1 MSFKS
6 KTNIRAVILAA
17 GKGTRMKSQKP
28 KVLHEIFSKPL
39 VGRVVEAIENISKED
54 EIKSV
59 VVVGHGAG
67 EVEKYLSKYKNVTC
81 VLQKE
86 QLGTGHA
93 VSMALD
99 ELKNFKGTVII
110 ACGDTPLLK
119 SATLKKM
126 CEYHEEHNAD
136 VTVMSAVFENPFG
149 YGRIVRAQDGSVEA
163 IVEQKDANDEQ
174 KAIKEVNTGVYCLK
188 WESVKDSFKELKNNN
203 SQGEYYLTDIISW
216 ARQKK
221 KKALSFV
228 IEDASETLGINSR
241 YQLAQA
247 TEILKTQKLKELMDN
262 GVTIVDPQST
272 SISPETTI
280 GEDTIIY
287 PNTYINGENKIGRNC
302 KIGPFSHFRG
312 NVEVGDCS
320 KIGNF
325 VELKNAVIGSHT
337 NVSHLSYVGDASL
350 GSNVNIGAGTIFAN
364 YNSITK
370 EKKKSTLAN
379 GVSVGSNA
387 VIVAPV
393 ELEENVFVG
402 AGSVITKDARKDSL
416 VLSRSAQKEYPQW
429 VEKQKNLLNKK
440 GEE

>member
-1 MSFKS
+1 M
-6 KTNIRAVILAA
+6 
-17 GKGTRMKSQKP
+17 
-28 KVLHEIFSKPL
+28 
-39 VGRVVEAIENISKED
+39 
-54 EIKSV
+54 
-59 VVVGHGAG
+59 
-67 EVEKYLSKYKNVTC
+67 
-81 VLQKE
+81 LQKE

-126 CEYHEEHNAD
+126 CEYHEEHKAGG
-136 VTVMSAVFENPFG
+136 TVMSGVVVNPFG

-247 TEILKTQKLKELMDN
+247 TEILKTQKLKELMDE
-262 GVTIVDPQST
+262 GVTIIDPQST

-287 PNTYINGENKIGRNC
+287 PNTYINGKNKIGRNC

-350 GSNVNIGAGTIFAN
+350 GSNVNIGAGTIFVN

-370 EKKKSTLAN
+370 EKKKTHLKDDESI
-379 GVSVGSNA
+379 GSDA
-387 VIVAPV
+387 VIVGPV
-393 ELEENVFVG
+393 KNGEKVFVG
-402 AGSVITKDARKDSL
+402 AGYISTKKVEKNSL
-416 VLSRSAQKEYPQW
+416 THSRSAQKEKPNW
-429 VEKQKNLLNKK
+429 VEKQKNILNKK

>member
-312 NVEVGDCS
+312 NVEIGDCS

-416 VLSRSAQKEYPQW
+416 VLSRPAQKEYPQW

>member
-59 VVVGHGAG
+59 VVVGHGAD

-228 IEDASETLGINSR
+228 IEHASETLGINSR

-247 TEILKTQKLKELMDN
+247 TEILKTQKLKELMDE
-262 GVTIVDPQST
+262 GVTIIDPQST

-302 KIGPFSHFRG
+302 KIGPFRTS
-312 NVEVGDCS
+312 E
-320 KIGNF
+320 
-325 VELKNAVIGSHT
+325 EMLKSGIA
-337 NVSHLSYVGDASL
+337 L
-350 GSNVNIGAGTIFAN
+350 
-364 YNSITK
+364 
-370 EKKKSTLAN
+370 KSEIL
-379 GVSVGSNA
+379 
-387 VIVAPV
+387 
-393 ELEENVFVG
+393 
-402 AGSVITKDARKDSL
+402 
-416 VLSRSAQKEYPQW
+416 
-429 VEKQKNLLNKK
+429 
-440 GEE
+440 

>member
-59 VVVGHGAG
+59 VVVGHGAD

-203 SQGEYYLTDIISW
+203 SQGVLFNRYYKLGAS
-216 ARQKK
+216 KEEK
-221 KKALSFV
+221 SALFC
-228 IEDASETLGINSR
+228 N
-241 YQLAQA
+241 
-247 TEILKTQKLKELMDN
+247 
-262 GVTIVDPQST
+262 
-272 SISPETTI
+272 
-280 GEDTIIY
+280 
-287 PNTYINGENKIGRNC
+287 
-302 KIGPFSHFRG
+302 
-312 NVEVGDCS
+312 
-320 KIGNF
+320 
-325 VELKNAVIGSHT
+325 
-337 NVSHLSYVGDASL
+337 
-350 GSNVNIGAGTIFAN
+350 
-364 YNSITK
+364 
-370 EKKKSTLAN
+370 
-379 GVSVGSNA
+379 
-387 VIVAPV
+387 
-393 ELEENVFVG
+393 
-402 AGSVITKDARKDSL
+402 
-416 VLSRSAQKEYPQW
+416 
-429 VEKQKNLLNKK
+429 
-440 GEE
+440 